1 MAHFNFVI
9 SQNAKWGHAGFY
21 IDCHRMTVPENI
33 FLQKKHCV
41 QYRCQQYNTGVTD
54 VAVYNTGVSKTIQ
67 VSLMF
72 VIVNNAGVS
81 KTIQVSLMFVTVN
94 NAGVSKTLAPLT
106 SSHVSPASV
115 TSPTGAAATAVE
127 GVELL
132 HVDWVQELPEDLD
145 VCIAQRDFEA
155 AVDLIQK
162 SNCSL
167 PVATF
172 GRIYDLI
179 AGD

>member
-67 VSLMF
+67 VS
-72 VIVNNAGVS
+72 V
-81 KTIQVSLMFVTVN
+81 MFVTVN

-162 SNCSL
+162 SNCTL

-179 AGD
+179 VGD

>member
-41 QYRCQQYNTGVTD
+41 QCRCQQYNTGVTG

-67 VSLMF
+67 VS
-72 VIVNNAGVS
+72 V
-81 KTIQVSLMFVTVN
+81 MFVTVN

-162 SNCSL
+162 SNCTL
-167 PVATF
+167 PVTTF

>member
-1 MAHFNFVI
+1 M
-9 SQNAKWGHAGFY
+9 GYAGFY

-54 VAVYNTGVSKTIQ
+54 VAVYNT
-67 VSLMF
+67 
-72 VIVNNAGVS
+72 GVS

-162 SNCSL
+162 SNCTL